1 VSSRS
6 IDLRE
11 NMLGKEAM
19 KDAQLGLWLADEQ
32 RAGLGRVADAV
43 ERSAR
48 DARSDTNTPKLWPKG
63 TVKMS
68 SAYRECVPSVR
79 GSVRAGSVWF
89 WTLIYSIGTK
99 HEGER
104 TEISGLLLQLENYQC
119 MLEQR

>member
-1 VSSRS
+1 MSSRS

-48 DARSDTNTPKLWPKG
+48 DASCERSDPNTPKLWPKG
-63 TVKMS
+63 TVKMR
-68 SAYRECVPSVR
+68 ALRIVSVCR
-79 GSVRAGSVWF
+79 RFAGRFGPVRFGF
-89 WTLIYSIGTK
+89 GRLY
-99 HEGER
+99 
-104 TEISGLLLQLENYQC
+104 
-119 MLEQR
+119 MLARVCEMV

>member
-1 VSSRS
+1 MARRRAEGGAGAGRRRS
-6 IDLRE
+6 GALRQRCE
-11 NMLGKEAM
+11 KRS
-19 KDAQLGLWLADEQ
+19 KYTKTLAEGDGQNELC
-32 RAGLGRVADAV
+32 R
-43 ERSAR
+43 
-48 DARSDTNTPKLWPKG
+48 
-63 TVKMS
+63 
-68 SAYRECVPSVR
+68 YRECVPSVR

>member
-1 VSSRS
+1 MSSRS

-48 DARSDTNTPKLWPKG
+48 DASCERSDPNTPKLWPKRDG
-63 TVKMS
+63 QNEG

-79 GSVRAGSVWF
+79 GSVRAGYSVWF
-89 WTLIYSIGTK
+89 WTLIYVSTSL
-99 HEGER
+99 R
-104 TEISGLLLQLENYQC
+104 NGLVCRLGRPVC
-119 MLEQR
+119 

>member
-1 VSSRS
+1 
-6 IDLRE
+6 
-11 NMLGKEAM
+11 MLGKEAM

-48 DARSDTNTPKLWPKG
+48 DASCERSDPNTPKLWPKG

-89 WTLIYSIGTK
+89 WTFIYIVSAQNR
-99 HEGER
+99 EGER
-104 TEISGLLLQLENYQC
+104 SADSYFN
-119 MLEQR
+119 

>member
-48 DARSDTNTPKLWPKG
+48 DARSDPNTPKLWPKG

-68 SAYRECVPSVR
+68 SAGIVSVCR
-79 GSVRAGSVWF
+79 RFAGRFGPVRFGFGRLYIVSAQNM
-89 WTLIYSIGTK
+89 
-99 HEGER
+99 R
-104 TEISGLLLQLENYQC
+104 AR
-119 MLEQR
+119 EQRSADSYFN

>member
-1 VSSRS
+1 
-6 IDLRE
+6 
-11 NMLGKEAM
+11 MGKEAM

-48 DARSDTNTPKLWPKG
+48 DARSDTNTPKLWPKRDG
-63 TVKMS
+63 QNEG

-89 WTLIYSIGTK
+89 WTFIYSIGTK
-99 HEGER
+99 P
-104 TEISGLLLQLENYQC
+104 
-119 MLEQR
+119 